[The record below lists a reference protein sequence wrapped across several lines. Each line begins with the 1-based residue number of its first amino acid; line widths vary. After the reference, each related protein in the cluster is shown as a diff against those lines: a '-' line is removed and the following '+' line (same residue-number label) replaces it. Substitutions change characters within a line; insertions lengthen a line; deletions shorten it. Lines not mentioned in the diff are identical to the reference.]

1 MGLMMA
7 LVRRIL
13 SPMMAADELRA
24 AAAQCRGKANDL
36 RRRSIMLVTELARAE
51 AGQIARQWDVIAG
64 QFDTLA
70 QMSPATRPLEVHD
83 ELEEV

>member
-1 MGLMMA
+1 MMA
-7 LVRRIL
+7 LVRRMPP
-13 SPMMAADELRA
+13 PMMAADELRA
-24 AAAQCRGKANDL
+24 VATQCRGKANDL

-70 QMSPATRPLEVHD
+70 EVSPGPGPREVHD
-83 ELEEV
+83 EFEEV